1 MDELTLQIYHAPSGQ
16 WSGVV
21 SEGSNELARLAG
33 CASPR
38 ETADTAR
45 EQFPSIHVVRHAQT
59 PARVVA
65 ALDGRGD
72 ASQLD
77 VDESELFDEL
87 LGEALETPTAEE
99 LAFFAKMHEEGGG
112 IGYDEQGRLV
122 RGLPG
127 GGVEVLREAGDPE
140 G

>member
-38 ETADTAR
+38 EVADTAR
-45 EQFPSIHVVRHAQT
+45 EQFQSIRVVRHAQT

-65 ALDGRGD
+65 ALEGRGD

-87 LGEALETPTAEE
+87 LGEALDTPTAEE
-99 LAFFAKMHEEGGG
+99 LMFFAKLKDRGGG
-112 IGYDEQGRLV
+112 VGYDEQGRLV

-127 GGVEVLREAGDPE
+127 GGVEVLREADGSE
-140 G
+140 E